1 MRCAPRRSLDDT
13 VIADVRYGSVH
24 QEKNCAREPRN
35 NAYRQSGLAQ
45 LSDAIHGTS
54 GATPINMEVF
64 LFKTENWENTY
75 RENLPAELRRELQ
88 VEELW
93 ARRVVLSDR
102 MNIERLSLYASRRA
116 LLWPGHLLC
125 TAWH

>member
-1 MRCAPRRSLDDT
+1 M
-13 VIADVRYGSVH
+13 
-24 QEKNCAREPRN
+24 
-35 NAYRQSGLAQ
+35 
-45 LSDAIHGTS
+45 
-54 GATPINMEVF
+54 
-64 LFKTENWENTY
+64 FKTENWENTY

-116 LLWPGHLLC
+116 LLSPGHLLC